1 MILIRNARMVKMRKK
16 GLVGKSIT
24 NILLWI
30 VFLILALVAVG
41 FLIKK
46 LTA

>member
-1 MILIRNARMVKMRKK
+1 MAINVRKMTGKK
-16 GLVGKSIT
+16 GLVGESIT

-30 VFLILALVAVG
+30 IFLILAGGIVWYIV
-41 FLIKK
+41 KR

>member
-1 MILIRNARMVKMRKK
+1 MQRVRMMKK
-16 GLVGKSIT
+16 GVVGESIT

-30 VFLILALVAVG
+30 IFFILAFGAVW

-46 LTA
+46 LTS

>member
-1 MILIRNARMVKMRKK
+1 MPSVKIGRK
-16 GLVGKSIT
+16 GLVGESIT

-30 VFLILALVAVG
+30 IFLALAVAAVW